1 MVNRKGLILTLLF
14 VTAAVVPARAQGLQ
28 DLGVGVIVGDPM
40 GGTAK
45 LWLNDTVAVDF
56 GVGLSGD
63 AAIWGD
69 VLWHAWDLFPQ
80 PPQGRLGAYVGM
92 GPRVEAANDTQFAL
106 RTMAGLTW
114 RLPRHPIELFAEA
127 GPVFRLTQ
135 GGAVDADGGVGVR
148 FYFGKR

>member
-1 MVNRKGLILTLLF
+1 
-14 VTAAVVPARAQGLQ
+14 
-28 DLGVGVIVGDPM
+28 LGVGVIVGDPM

-63 AAIWGD
+63 AALWGD
-69 VLWHAWDLFPQ
+69 VLWHAFDLLPQ
-80 PPQGRLGAYVGM
+80 PPQGRLGMYVGM
-92 GPRVEAANDTQFAL
+92 GPRVEAADDTEFGL
-106 RTMAGLTW
+106 RTMLGLTW

-135 GGAVDADGGVGVR
+135 GGHVDADGGVGVR